1 MYGRRPTRTT
11 CTAFCYARSRS
22 SDGSAWMHTGPWEDR
37 ESQPMTDGR
46 SSVLAAARAFLRR
59 GWDAVRDLLPIIVVV
74 VGFQLLVLRQPFP
87 DVAGLMIGAVFV
99 VVGLMLFVRGLEL
112 GLFPIG
118 EEMAYSFARK
128 GSLGW
133 LLVFGFLLGFST
145 TVAEP
150 ALIAVAREAAEVV
163 SGAGL
168 IGADESALAAYAL
181 QLRLTVAFSVGCA
194 IVLGVFRIL
203 KGWPIHHL
211 IIGGYVVVVAMTF
224 IAPAAIVGI
233 AFDSGGVTTSTV
245 TVPLVTALGV
255 GLAGSIRGRDPL
267 IDGFGMIALAS
278 LTPMIFV
285 MLFGLVRFGIRASGA
300 G

>member
-1 MYGRRPTRTT
+1 MVR
-11 CTAFCYARSRS
+11 
-22 SDGSAWMHTGPWEDR
+22 
-37 ESQPMTDGR
+37 
-46 SSVLAAARAFLRR
+46 VLLRR
-59 GWDAVRDLLPIIVVV
+59 LWEAARDLLPIVVVV

-87 DVAGLMIGAVFV
+87 DVAGLLVGACFV
-99 VVGLMLFVRGLEL
+99 VIGLMLFVQGLEL

-118 EEMAYSFARK
+118 EAMAEAFARK
-128 GSLGW
+128 GSLVW

-150 ALIAVAREAAEVV
+150 ALIAIAGEAANVV
-163 SGAGL
+163 ADAGF
-168 IGADESALAAYAL
+168 ISSDDSARASYAL
-181 QLRLTVAFSVGCA
+181 QLRLTVAVSVGFA

-203 KGWPIHHL
+203 KGWPVHVL
-211 IIGGYVVVVAMTF
+211 IIGGYVIVVAMTF

-255 GLAGSIRGRDPL
+255 GLAVSIRGRDPL

-285 MLFGLVRFGIRASGA
+285 MLFGVVRFGIRAAEA

>member
-1 MYGRRPTRTT
+1 
-11 CTAFCYARSRS
+11 
-22 SDGSAWMHTGPWEDR
+22 MHWGIEF
-37 ESQPMTDGR
+37 
-46 SSVLAAARAFLRR
+46 AAPFVRMVSHRL
-59 GWDAVRDLLPIIVVV
+59 WNAVRDLLPIIVVV
-74 VGFQLLVLRQPFP
+74 VGFQTLVLRQPFP
-87 DVAGLMIGAVFV
+87 NVAELLVGALFV
-99 VVGLMLFVRGLEL
+99 VFGLMLFVQGLEM

-118 EEMAYSFARK
+118 EAMAYAFAKK

-150 ALIAVAREAAEVV
+150 ALIAIAGEAADVA
-163 SGAGL
+163 SSAGY
-168 IGADESALAAYAL
+168 ISSDEAVRSAYAL
-181 QLRLTVAFSVGCA
+181 QLRLTVALSVGAA
-194 IVLGVFRIL
+194 IVLGIFRIL
-203 KGWPIHHL
+203 RGWPIQWL
-211 IIGGYVVVVAMTF
+211 IIGGYVIVVSVTF
-224 IAPAAIVGI
+224 IAPEAIIGI

-255 GLAGSIRGRDPL
+255 GLATSIRGRDPL

-285 MLFGLVRFGIRASGA
+285 MLFGILRFGIRAGGA